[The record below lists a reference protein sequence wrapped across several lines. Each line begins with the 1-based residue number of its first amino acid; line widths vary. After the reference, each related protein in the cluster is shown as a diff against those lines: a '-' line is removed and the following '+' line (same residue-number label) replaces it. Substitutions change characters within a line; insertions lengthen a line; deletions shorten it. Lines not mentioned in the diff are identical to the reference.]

1 MAYNNGETIIHAS
14 DFPENDSLFCSMAGF
29 TPPMQEYKIS
39 REPAKSYIFE
49 YITSGRGYI
58 QTADEIISVQAGDFC
73 LIRKGERIISS
84 SDPKDPYEKMW
95 FHVEGMM
102 LEKAVKMMIP
112 YGVYVKSCDVKLAFE
127 EVFALLDSGK
137 SSLDRDGYVKFMNL
151 IFTILTTATQDLY
164 FPVAEA
170 RSTAEAVKK
179 YIDNN
184 IYSDMS
190 LEDIS
195 EHLGI
200 TKMRIIRVFKKKYET
215 TPGQYIINKRVDIA
229 KSLLRNTIMS
239 LADISA
245 LLKYANTQ
253 HFSNVF
259 KNTVGM
265 TPGAYRKKTNR
276 KTARKK
282 TAETKAETK

>member
-1 MAYNNGETIIHAS
+1 MAYNNGEMIIHAS
-14 DFPENDSLFCSMAGF
+14 DFPENDSLFCSLAGF
-29 TPPMQEYKIS
+29 TPPLQEYRIS

-49 YITSGRGYI
+49 YIISGRGYI
-58 QTADEIISVQAGDFC
+58 QTGDEILSVKAGDFC
-73 LIRKGERIISS
+73 LIKKGERIISS

-102 LEKAVKMMIP
+102 LEKAVKTMIP
-112 YGVYVKSCDVKLAFE
+112 YGVYINACDVKLAFE
-127 EVFALLDSGK
+127 EIFALLDSGK
-137 SSLDRDGYVKFMNL
+137 SSLDRDGYVKFMSF
-151 IFTILTTATQDLY
+151 IFSILTVATQDLY
-164 FPVAEA
+164 FPMKEA
-170 RSTAEAVKK
+170 GSIAEAVKK
-179 YIDNN
+179 YIDDN

-195 EHLGI
+195 GHLGI
-200 TKMRIIRVFKKKYET
+200 TKMRAIRVFKKKYET

-253 HFSNVF
+253 HFSNTF
-259 KNTVGM
+259 KSIVGM
-265 TPGAYRKKTNR
+265 TPGAYRKKTTRRSTKR
-276 KTARKK
+276 KLP
-282 TAETKAETK
+282 ETV